1 MASHDLTSAEVT
13 PETTVSHD
21 TPSPSTLT
29 EDQALALLKRTDLQP
44 EVLEQISKNSSV
56 LKSRKVKLALAQ
68 HPRTPRHVSL
78 PMVRH
83 LFTFDLMLV
92 ALTPAVAADIKKA
105 ADESLINR
113 LETVS
118 TGEKLTLA
126 RRGSGA
132 VAAALLHDAEARVV
146 QAALENSRLVE
157 SAVLRAIVKAGAPAI
172 FVRAVCDHPK
182 WSLRREV
189 RVALLRN
196 EKTPFGHALE
206 FARGLPLALVKEV
219 LHASRLPKAVKASI
233 LQELKKDK

>member
-1 MASHDLTSAEVT
+1 MASNDLISAEVT
-13 PETTVSHD
+13 PETNVAQD
-21 TPSPSTLT
+21 LASPSALT
-29 EDQALALLKRTDLQP
+29 EDQALALLKRSDLQA
-44 EVLEQISKNSSV
+44 EVLEQLSKNGSV
-56 LKSRKVKLALAQ
+56 MKSRKVKLAVAK

-118 TGEKLTLA
+118 AGEKLTLA

-132 VAAALLHDAEARVV
+132 VAAALLHDAEARIV

-157 SAVLRAIVKAGAPAI
+157 STVIRAIVKSGAPAI

-206 FARGLPLALVKEV
+206 FARGLPAALVREV

-233 LQELKKDK
+233 LQELKKG

>member
-1 MASHDLTSAEVT
+1 MTSNDLISAEVT

-21 TPSPSTLT
+21 TASPSTLT
-29 EDQALALLKRTDLQP
+29 EDQALALLKHRDLP
-44 EVLEQISKNSSV
+44 AEVLEQISKNGSV
-56 LKSRKVKLALAQ
+56 MKSRKVKLALAQ

-105 ADESLINR
+105 ADESLVNR

-146 QAALENSRLVE
+146 QAALENSRLVQ
-157 SAVLRAIVKAGAPAI
+157 SAVIRALVKARAPAI

-189 RVALLRN
+189 RVALLRT

-206 FARGLPLALVKEV
+206 FARSLPAALVKEV
-219 LHASRLPKAVKASI
+219 LHASRMPKAAKASI
-233 LQELKKDK
+233 LQELKKR